1 MCMSP
6 NTQQHGGPV
15 IGTQKV
21 IRVNFHAIPRA
32 SGASDI
38 AARSARARELLLQ
51 ARPDSVDV
59 RSDADALLQGVHE
72 AVAVVPRCRA
82 HIMIPFSRNVHYSAS
97 RGISANLFPL
107 ELSAVFQLPSQFRLE
122 HLGVPHVACV
132 HFVFMQR

>member
-1 MCMSP
+1 MDTALSCDGDLSRRSRVSQNDATVIVCKVQHSQAILGRVQILRPCMCMSP

-59 RSDADALLQGVHE
+59 RRDVDTLLQRVHK
-72 AVAVVPRCRA
+72 AVAVVSRCETQ
-82 HIMIPFSRNVHYSAS
+82 IIIPFTRN
-97 RGISANLFPL
+97 I
-107 ELSAVFQLPSQFRLE
+107 
-122 HLGVPHVACV
+122 
-132 HFVFMQR
+132 